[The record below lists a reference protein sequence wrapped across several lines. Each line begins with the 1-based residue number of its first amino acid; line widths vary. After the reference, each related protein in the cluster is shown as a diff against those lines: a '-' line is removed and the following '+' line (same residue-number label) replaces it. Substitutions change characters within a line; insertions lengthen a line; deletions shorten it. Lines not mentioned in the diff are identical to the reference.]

1 MKSNALS
8 GLALADEGSFGWATF
23 SGKATYR
30 EPGWVEPI
38 GGHKFV
44 VYVED
49 HDESGVGVDRFW
61 IEVRDR
67 DGNVVTLSMDPIAV
81 DNAEV
86 LGGGN
91 IVVPHTDSK

>member
-1 MKSNALS
+1 M
-8 GLALADEGSFGWATF
+8 
-23 SGKATYR
+23 
-30 EPGWVEPI
+30 
-38 GGHKFV
+38 
-44 VYVED
+44 YVED